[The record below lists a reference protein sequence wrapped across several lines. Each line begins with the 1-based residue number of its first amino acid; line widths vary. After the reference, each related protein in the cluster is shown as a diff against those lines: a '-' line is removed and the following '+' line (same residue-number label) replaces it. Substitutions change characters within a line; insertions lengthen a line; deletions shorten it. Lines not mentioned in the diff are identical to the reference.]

1 MSKGYLLAQIEVH
14 DQAGYDEYRK
24 HVGDTVA
31 AYGGRFLVRG
41 GDPER
46 LEGDAQ
52 TRRTVVLE
60 FDSPARAREWYHSK
74 QYQEVLPLRLR
85 AATGDVFLLTGAAP

>member
-1 MSKGYLLAQIEVH
+1 MSKGYLLAQIEVN
-14 DQAGYDEYRK
+14 DQEGYDEYRK
-24 HVGDTVA
+24 HVGATVA

-46 LEGDAQ
+46 LEGDAKV
-52 TRRTVVLE
+52 RRTVVLE

-74 QYQEVLPLRLR
+74 DYQAILPLRLR

>member
-1 MSKGYLLAQIEVH
+1 MSKGYLLAQIEVN
-14 DQAGYDEYRK
+14 DPAAYGDYTKQ
-24 HVGDTVA
+24 VGATVA

-46 LEGDAQ
+46 LEGDAKV
-52 TRRTVVLE
+52 RRTVVLE
-60 FDSPARAREWYHSK
+60 FDSVARAREWYHSK
-74 QYQEVLPLRLR
+74 EYQAVLPLRLR

>member
-1 MSKGYLLAQIEVH
+1 MSKGYILAEVEVT

-24 HVGDTVA
+24 RVGATVEA
-31 AYGGRFLVRG
+31 FGGRFLVRG
-41 GDPER
+41 GDPVR
-46 LEGDAQ
+46 LEGEGP

-60 FDSPARAREWYHSK
+60 FDSPARAKEWYHSK

-85 AATGDVFLLTGAAP
+85 AARTDAYLLTGATP